1 MNQGSKKWENANITR
16 DVLSRSDGSQEQ
28 DVNGTHIRGGM
39 YGPISKEANREK
51 SMIATLEVNVH
62 LRSSNTSL
70 IEREQV
76 CMRVL

>member
-1 MNQGSKKWENANITR
+1 
-16 DVLSRSDGSQEQ
+16 
-28 DVNGTHIRGGM
+28 M